1 LSVATAGSAT
11 TAGTVTTNAQPNIT
25 SVGTLTSLAVTGNV
39 TAGNVYANSGTIGA
53 NLLTGTLTTNAQPN
67 VTSVGTLTNL
77 VVTGNVTTGNVLL
90 DGGLQSNRT
99 NVSVTTNTVIDQFS
113 PSTFRTAK
121 YIISA
126 SSANGY
132 QSVEALLVQDGTNSY
147 ITIYG
152 SVCSNVVADIIEVSS
167 NINGISG
174 NVALYATSSG
184 GTATVNLITTYL
196 LT

>member
-1 LSVATAGSAT
+1 
-11 TAGTVTTNAQPNIT
+11 
-25 SVGTLTSLAVTGNV
+25 
-39 TAGNVYANSGTIGA
+39 
-53 NLLTGTLTTNAQPN
+53 
-67 VTSVGTLTNL
+67 
-77 VVTGNVTTGNVLL
+77 
-90 DGGLQSNRT
+90 
-99 NVSVTTNTVIDQFS
+99 
-113 PSTFRTAK
+113 K

-152 SVCSNVVADIIEVSS
+152 SVCSNAVADIVDISS
-167 NINGISG
+167 NINGVSG